1 MLRGRSPNPDEP
13 PKKRARRDSDS
24 AMSIDHPRP
33 PSAQAPHATAITT
46 ESKYMMPSSDVEHF
60 RPKLDEVGRW
70 AKLRD
75 PMVQVKAVPIYDTQS
90 FLTIY
95 SRSIVVHQKFRAAWN
110 EFYGLEEEG
119 DAVEAVEAVD
129 TTGLQAAVRE
139 LTSRVEEVSATAD
152 PDELIRLIAAIQEFN
167 SNVNNLVEKVW
178 DMNSLVAALREL
190 TSTVEANGARVEN
203 MTALVVVL
211 KELASKIEANSAIV
225 EVRIVLLQFISGIM
239 SLTSS

>member
-1 MLRGRSPNPDEP
+1 
-13 PKKRARRDSDS
+13 
-24 AMSIDHPRP
+24 
-33 PSAQAPHATAITT
+33 
-46 ESKYMMPSSDVEHF
+46 MMPSSDVEHF